1 MVTKDGWRAAVNEC
15 LPRGVIMILQSKA
28 RRACTYIYPS
38 IFRCWQ
44 STHNIMQH
52 CSTDV
57 CERRVLVTHLNMF
70 YVLIWADQRSLVPHG
85 VAWDRITT
93 QHIFGSGWAFGGEHS
108 ALNMSFLL
116 FSVTCFVLK
125 LAFLHDNKRL
135 CVCIGHGD
143 WRTVSPHVTRT
154 TDNKVRSLLSS
165 LHIYS
170 KLKHLF

>member
-1 MVTKDGWRAAVNEC
+1 MSKDRWRVAVNEC
-15 LPRGVIMILQSKA
+15 LPRGVIMTLISKSQKS
-28 RRACTYIYPS
+28 YIHPYS
-38 IFRCWQ
+38 GVN
-44 STHNIMQH
+44 THNIMQH

-57 CERRVLVTHLNMF
+57 CYVSERRVLVIHFNMF

-135 CVCIGHGD
+135 CVWIGHGD